1 MLTLEFEEH
10 RTNDAGREIFAEYD
24 WWRELVRKAAEKA
37 DTFEL
42 RCRQDEEEGIRLG
55 KMLEAEQ
62 TSENE
67 EVVFVGKLT
76 EQALE
81 TLTGDC
87 VAGDGSLKFDTLHLR
102 VANRSIFSS
111 SHCGAE
117 ICWMGTGFAEM
128 GFLMTLIREH
138 PLIRGFQNR

>member
-62 TSENE
+62 TSENG

-87 VAGDGSLKFDTLHLR
+87 VAGYCSLKLDNLHLR
-102 VANRSIFSS
+102 AANRSIFSS

-138 PLIRGFQNR
+138 PLIQGFQNR

>member
-10 RTNDAGREIFAEYD
+10 RTNDAGREVFEEYD

-42 RCRQDEEEGIRLG
+42 RCWQDEEEGIQIGEMLG
-55 KMLEAEQ
+55 TRQ
-62 TSENE
+62 PSETE

-81 TLTGDC
+81 VLTGDC
-87 VAGDGSLKFDTLHLR
+87 VAGDGSLKFFTLNLR
-102 VANRSIFSS
+102 AADRGIFSS
-111 SHCGAE
+111 SHYGSE
-117 ICWMGTGFAEM
+117 IYWMETGFAEM

-138 PLIRGFQNR
+138 PLIQGFQSR